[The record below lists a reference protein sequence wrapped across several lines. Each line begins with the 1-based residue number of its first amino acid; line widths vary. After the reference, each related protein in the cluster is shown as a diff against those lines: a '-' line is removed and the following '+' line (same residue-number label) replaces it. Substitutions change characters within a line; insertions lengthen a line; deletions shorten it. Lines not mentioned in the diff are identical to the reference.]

1 MGINL
6 HFQQPSVTGDVCPL
20 LCYLCDVAQAPTAEP
35 SAVPRQLRADAANN
49 RRRILEAARAIFA
62 ERGIDAPLDDIA
74 RQAGVGNATLYRRF
88 PTRDVLVATVFE
100 ARVAEYADAAT
111 EALRGPDPWVGFCQF
126 AQRVFAMQAADR
138 GLSDVLTMTA
148 RTTERLAE
156 LRQRAYQDFAQLVR
170 RAQAAGELRADFV
183 PEDFILLVLA
193 NQGVLRGTEEA
204 APLAWQRF
212 LALVL
217 DGCRAEG
224 AHALSSP
231 PPADGYAATRGL
243 VRPKAR
249 SVNNGPIP

>member
-1 MGINL
+1 MST
-6 HFQQPSVTGDVCPL
+6 FW
-20 LCYLCDVAQAPTAEP
+20 YARRVARLPTAEP
-35 SAVPRQLRADAANN
+35 TPVPRALRADADAN

-62 ERGIDAPLDDIA
+62 ERGIDAPLDEIA
-74 RQAGVGNATLYRRF
+74 RRAGVGNATLYRRF
-88 PTRDVLVATVFE
+88 PTRDVLVAAVFE

-111 EALRGPDPWVGFCQF
+111 EALRAPDPWAGFCQF

-148 RTTERLAE
+148 RTTERLEE
-156 LRQRAYQDFAQLVR
+156 LRKQAYTDFAELVR

-193 NQGVLRGTEEA
+193 NQGVLRGTGEA

-217 DGCRAEG
+217 DGCRAER
-224 AHALSSP
+224 AHTLPPP
-231 PPADGYAATRGL
+231 PPAQRYAA
-243 VRPKAR
+243 AR
-249 SVNNGPIP
+249 SGPAEGPLGP

>member
-1 MGINL
+1 
-6 HFQQPSVTGDVCPL
+6 
-20 LCYLCDVAQAPTAEP
+20 VARSPTAQP
-35 SAVPRQLRADAANN
+35 AAVPRQLRADAADN
-49 RRRILEAARAIFA
+49 RRRILEAAHAVFA
-62 ERGIDAPLDDIA
+62 ERGIEAPLDEIA

-88 PTRDVLVATVFE
+88 PTRDLLVAAVFA

-111 EALRGPDPWVGFCQF
+111 EALRAPDPWAGFCQF

-148 RTTERLAE
+148 RTTERLEE
-156 LRQRAYQDFAQLVR
+156 LREQAYTDFAELVR

-193 NQGVLRGTEEA
+193 NQGVLRGTGEA

-212 LALVL
+212 LGLVL
-217 DGCRAEG
+217 DGCRAEP
-224 AHALSSP
+224 AHALPPP
-231 PPADGYAATRGL
+231 PPAQRYAATRGL

-249 SVNNGPIP
+249 SAP